1 MMQERKAGTRQIAL
15 AMVGMLMLVAGL
27 TLAGLPGESAAKVCQ
42 LQLSGPLA
50 GDCAQR

>member
-15 AMVGMLMLVAGL
+15 AMVGVLMLAAGL
-27 TLAGLPGESAAKVCQ
+27 MLAGLPGESAAKTCQ

-50 GDCAQR
+50 GACALR